1 MKKGIWGWEDAI
13 TKSNLEPM
21 TRLVLLTLRTYMNAK
36 NEQCFPGAKKIAQS
50 SGMCLRSVF
59 THLDKAEKAGFVV
72 ITKKKNHKGGHD
84 SNEYTASYP
93 HAGDALPLM
102 QEVHDPHAGDAP
114 PLVQE
119 MHTNIQVEQTNE
131 HKELFEEVWSEI
143 NSKLVKSR
151 RGGKKRAYARFVKLC
166 NEHDPNTLA
175 NAIRGYYKDAQQ
187 KKNNY
192 AYAASILV
200 CLGTKE
206 LYSGYLNAKITKEEG
221 KSIYDRWIEKNKLT
235 T

>member
-50 SGMCLRSVF
+50 SGMSLRSVF
-59 THLDKAEKAGFVV
+59 THLHKAEKAGFVV
-72 ITKKKNHKGGHD
+72 ITKKKSHNGGHD
-84 SNEYTASYP
+84 SNEYTACYP
-93 HAGDALPLM
+93 M
-102 QEVHDPHAGDAP
+102 QEVHDPHAGAAP

-119 MHTNIQVEQTNE
+119 MHTNIQVEQTSE
-131 HKELFEEVWSEI
+131 HKELFEKIWSEI

-151 RGGKKRAYARFVKLC
+151 QGGKKRAYARFVKLC

-175 NAIRGYYKDAQQ
+175 NAIRGYYNDAQQ

-192 AYAASILV
+192 AYAASIV
-200 CLGTKE
+200 ACLGIKE
-206 LYSGYLNAKITKEEG
+206 LYAGYLNAKITKEEG
-221 KSIYDRWIEKNKLT
+221 KSVYEKYIEKNKLT

>member
-36 NEQCFPGAKKIAQS
+36 NEQCFPGAKKIAKS
-50 SGMCLRSVF
+50 SGMSLRSVF
-59 THLDKAEKAGFVV
+59 THLHKAEKAGFVV

-93 HAGDALPLM
+93 HAGDA
-102 QEVHDPHAGDAP
+102 P

-119 MHTNIQVEQTNE
+119 MHTNIQVEQTSE
-131 HKELFEEVWSEI
+131 HKELFEKVWSEI

-175 NAIRGYYKDAQQ
+175 NAIRGYYNDARQ

-221 KSIYDRWIEKNKLT
+221 KSVYERWIEKNKLT